1 MSTIKVTNIE
11 HASTGNGGIQ
21 LDNAGHVTV
30 DGQQMP
36 TAGALSNRNLIA
48 NGNFQIDQRNAGGS
62 ITTSAGNNFPVDRWL
77 LYDNAGS
84 DFTSEQDTDAPAGH
98 DFSLLV
104 TSAAATSPGANDYYF
119 VCQRIEGNNVAHLN
133 FGSSDA
139 QKVTISFYVKSSLTG
154 TFSGALGNASFNRAY
169 PFTYS
174 ISSANTW
181 EQKTVTIA
189 GDTAGT
195 WATNN
200 TTGLQVLWDLGSGT
214 NRVGTAGA
222 WVGSDHRGVSSSTQI
237 VATSGATFRL
247 AGVQVEVGSKAT
259 PFEHRSYGD
268 ELARCQRYYYRHNF
282 TGNLNG
288 GSGGYY
294 TAAAGRVWT
303 QFPVTMRTS
312 PTLEV
317 EDLTYDR
324 IGAGGVT
331 ATANTNG
338 NVTTLGATWDGTGLS
353 GGTFGQPLAYTGRWN
368 VNAEL

>member
-1 MSTIKVTNIE
+1 MSTIKVNSIKNT
-11 HASTGNGGIQ
+11 STDDGGIAI
-21 LDNAGHVTV
+21 DNSGHVQV
-30 DGQQMP
+30 DGQQLP
-36 TAGALSNRNLIA
+36 TAGALSHRNLIA
-48 NGNFQIDQRNAGGS
+48 NGNFRIDQRNGGAS

-77 LYDNAGS
+77 LYDAAGS
-84 DFTSEQDTDAPAGH
+84 DFTSEQDTDAPTGH

-139 QKVTISFYVKSSLTG
+139 QTVAISFYVKSSLTG

-247 AGVQVEVGSKAT
+247 AGVQLEVGEKAT

-268 ELARCQRYYYRHNF
+268 ELARCQRYFQLGDHAVGRTTSTSNF
-282 TGNLNG
+282 ELLYGFPVDMRTGPTAALETNTAGVAQLGRSAVEITSLNNHWYNSVQ
-288 GSGGYY
+288 SGGI
-294 TAAAGRVWT
+294 AA
-303 QFPVTMRTS
+303 TS
-312 PTLEV
+312 ADT
-317 EDLTYDR
+317 
-324 IGAGGVT
+324 GM
-331 ATANTNG
+331 TANIVAVG
-338 NVTTLGATWDGTGLS
+338 HQRGAIS
-353 GGTFGQPLAYTGRWN
+353 FS
-368 VNAEL
+368 AEL

>member
-48 NGNFQIDQRNAGGS
+48 NGNFRIDQRNAGGS

-247 AGVQVEVGSKAT
+247 AGVQVEVGEKAT
-259 PFEHRSYGD
+259 SFEHRSYSD
-268 ELARCQRYYYRHNF
+268 ELARCQRYFYKYTNERRFLSRN
-282 TGNLNG
+282 TGN
-288 GSGGYY
+288 SRIIPYHY
-294 TAAAGRVWT
+294 
-303 QFPVTMRTS
+303 PVTMR
-312 PTLEV
+312 
-317 EDLTYDR
+317 
-324 IGAGGVT
+324 
-331 ATANTNG
+331 ANP
-338 NVTTLGATWDGTGLS
+338 NVTYGSVTGSSLASGPSTSSGTTDGHDCEGDASSSSDSS
-353 GGTFGQPLAYTGRWN
+353 GIASMTAE
-368 VNAEL
+368 AEL